1 VKRRAPRPLR
11 NALEA
16 FAEDA
21 APAGVLARAQRLW
34 PEIAG
39 AAMAAETTPVGERE
53 GVLTVRCESAIW
65 AQELELLGPDIRAR
79 LNAALAP
86 GGEVRELRFTVAGS
100 ATGRPAR
107 RKP

>member
-1 VKRRAPRPLR
+1 VKRLAPRPLKQ
-11 NALEA
+11 ALEA
-16 FAEDA
+16 FASDA
-21 APAGVLARAQRLW
+21 EPMGVLARAQRLW

-39 AAMAAETTPVGERE
+39 AAVAAETEPVGERE

-86 GGEVRELRFTVAGS
+86 ADEVRELRFTLAGS
-100 ATGRPAR
+100 AATAR
-107 RKP
+107 RRRNP

>member
-11 NALEA
+11 TALEA
-16 FAEDA
+16 FATDA
-21 APAGVLARAQRLW
+21 APAGVLARAQRIW
-34 PEIAG
+34 AEIAG
-39 AAMAAETTPVGERE
+39 PAMAAETTPVSERE

-86 GGEVRELRFTVAGS
+86 VGEVTELRFTVAG
-100 ATGRPAR
+100 AAARRPAR
-107 RKP
+107 RDP